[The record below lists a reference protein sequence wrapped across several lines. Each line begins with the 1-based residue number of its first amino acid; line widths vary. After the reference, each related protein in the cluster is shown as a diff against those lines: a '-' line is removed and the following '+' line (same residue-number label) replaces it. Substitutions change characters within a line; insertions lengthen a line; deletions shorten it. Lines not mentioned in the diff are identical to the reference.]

1 MRRRKGWA
9 AFLALLLVSLFVGV
23 LEESNAFGSQEP
35 ETSLRSL
42 TIKGQSRRSAGEFEE
57 AAIQFKDAL
66 ELARAARIPREE
78 AMCSTQLGIVCW
90 DLGQIS
96 EAAKLFEES
105 LTLTRICGDTVAAQN
120 NRKFI
125 EIIELYN
132 LGKEYRSTNQNQKSL
147 QCFERAIAIGRGTGI
162 DDFELKC
169 LRQKSL
175 TYWQMDNIEEFFECN
190 KRGLDIA
197 KKINHRKEMGRYL
210 NNLGT
215 YFRKKNDYSTA
226 LKKLESALPILR
238 TERDVD
244 SEAECL
250 NNIGVVYKDLGDFD
264 NALLSMSRALEID
277 KKIGNSLSVSADL
290 ANIGTVYLL
299 RGCANE
305 DKQDLRVALET
316 SDMCLNLPGV
326 GANAFTKL
334 VVLSNS
340 GFAYHL
346 LGQYEVALK
355 CFFEALKIAKNEKCR
370 EEHCHIF
377 NNIGNTYYKLG
388 QIEKAI
394 LFYEKSINLSAGTG
408 YLEIHWEAYY
418 GLGRC
423 YEAKKELSMALSYYR
438 MAIGAM
444 ERIRSRIN
452 IDMFKI
458 SFARNKLIVYQ
469 HALDILYSLYLA
481 HPSET
486 LLGEIFLMIEKAK
499 ARAFVESLIEA
510 KGDVEM
516 DLGGKLIMLEGG
528 KTRPISGGAMEF
540 LRARIGEGGRGEFS
554 RGPEQTDGHVRMTA
568 ESRSENNRIGGIIT
582 AEMCS
587 ISRIQSTLLNE
598 KTALLEYFV
607 GENRSFMFFI
617 TRYHAELYE
626 LPGRRILE
634 NSLRGYLKI
643 LFSPLLGPFDGFT
656 AADRIAK
663 ELTFPLWQGTRSEID
678 SIIVVPD
685 GVLHYLPFE
694 TLRIANAGKPIYVIE
709 KFKTTYCPSATS
721 LFLIKQRPRPKKLR
735 KHLLAFGAPLY
746 AGQNLRKGIGGKRS
760 ADVMKEAY
768 LNEGFSLS
776 PLPFSKNEILGISR
790 HFLTEKKDI
799 FLGSQANESTLKSL
813 PLREYQII
821 HFACHGFLDEKF
833 PLRSALVLS
842 FSKDQDEDGFLQA
855 NEICNL
861 EMNAD
866 LVVLS
871 ACQTGNGALEKG
883 EGLIGLTRSFL
894 YSGADS
900 VLSSFWSLND
910 QSTAGFME
918 DFYTFLC
925 QGQDKAGALRLA
937 KLKMLKSSHFHPFY
951 WAGFVLNGDSA
962 PIQFDDLDVWRLN

>member
-1 MRRRKGWA
+1 MP
-9 AFLALLLVSLFVGV
+9 LLLVSLFTGV
-23 LEESNAFGSQEP
+23 LEESNAFGSREP

-42 TIKGQSRRSAGEFEE
+42 IIKGKSRRSAGEFEE
-57 AAIQFKDAL
+57 AAIQFRDAL

-78 AMCSTQLGIVCW
+78 AMCLTQLGIVCW

-96 EAAKLFEES
+96 ESAKFFEQS
-105 LTLTRICGDTVAAQN
+105 LTLARLCGDTLGAEN
-120 NRKFI
+120 NDKFL
-125 EIIELYN
+125 EIVKFYN
-132 LGKEYRSTNQNQKSL
+132 LGKEYRLTNQNQKSL
-147 QCFERAIAIGRGTGI
+147 QCFERAIAIGRETGI
-162 DDFELKC
+162 DDFEIKS
-169 LRQKSL
+169 LRQMSL
-175 TYWQMDNIEEFFECN
+175 TYWQMDDIEEFFKCC

-215 YFRKKNDYSTA
+215 YYRKKNDYSTA

-238 TERDVD
+238 SERDID

-264 NALLSMSRALEID
+264 NALLNMSRALEID
-277 KKIGNSLSVSADL
+277 NKIGNSLSVSADL
-290 ANIGTVYLL
+290 ANIGTVYLM

-305 DKQDLRVALET
+305 DKKDLHIALEK
-316 SDMCLNLPGV
+316 SNMCLNLLHV
-326 GANAFTKL
+326 DANAFTKL
-334 VVLSNS
+334 VVLSNL

-346 LGQYEVALK
+346 LGHYEVALK
-355 CFFEALKIAKNEKCR
+355 CFFEALKVAENEKYR

-388 QIEKAI
+388 QIEHAI
-394 LFYEKSINLSAGTG
+394 SFYAKSIKLSVGTD
-408 YLEIHWEAYY
+408 YLAIHWEVYY

-423 YEAKKELSMALSYYR
+423 YEAKKELSMALSYYNKS
-438 MAIGAM
+438 IGAI

-458 SFARNKLIVYQ
+458 GFARNKLIVYQ

-481 HPSET
+481 HPSKT
-486 LLGEIFLMIEKAK
+486 LLGEIFLLIEKAK

-516 DLGGKLIMLEGG
+516 DLSGKVIIPSMG
-528 KTRPISGGAMEF
+528 KTRFIPGGAVEL
-540 LRARIGEGGRGEFS
+540 LRAQISEGETGEFS
-554 RGPEQTDGHVRMTA
+554 KGPEHTDRHMRMAA
-568 ESRSENNRIGGIIT
+568 ESRSDNNRMGGIIA

-587 ISRIQSTLLNE
+587 ISRIQSVLLSE
-598 KTALLEYFV
+598 KDALLEYFV

-643 LFSPLLGPFDGFT
+643 LFSPPLGRFDGFR

-663 ELTFPLWQGTRSEID
+663 ELVFPLWKGSRSEID
-678 SIIVVPD
+678 NLFVIPD

-694 TLRIANAGKPIYVIE
+694 TLRIADAGKPIYVVE

-721 LFLIKQRPRPKKLR
+721 LFLIKQKPRPKKLG
-735 KHLLAFGAPLY
+735 KHLLAFGAPLF
-746 AGQNLRKGIGGKRS
+746 GGRELKKVTGSKRS
-760 ADVMKEAY
+760 EGVMKEAH
-768 LNEGFSLS
+768 LNKGFSLS

-799 FLGSQANESTLKSL
+799 FLGSRANEATLKRL
-813 PLREYQII
+813 PLCEYQII

-842 FSKDQDEDGFLQA
+842 PSEDQEDDGFLQA

-861 EMNAD
+861 RMNAD

-883 EGLIGLTRSFL
+883 EGLVGLTRSFL

-900 VLSSFWSLND
+900 VLSSIWSLND

-937 KLKMLKSSHFHPFY
+937 KLKMLKSSRFHPFY
-951 WAGFVLNGDSA
+951 WAGFILNGDSA
-962 PIQFDDLDVWRLN
+962 PIQFDDMGVWRMN